1 MLNHAIQIS
10 LKPLHFSCRIPAT
23 KIKHHENQ
31 YDILKSKKFIIL
43 LLLLIYHFDKVYP
56 SAGRTNHHEGEA
68 LKNLALKKGSI
79 QSRRLWD
86 WMNEQADAR
95 PMYKQRSWQAVT
107 NLRLKTAS
115 LVVRAL

>member
-1 MLNHAIQIS
+1 MH
-10 LKPLHFSCRIPAT
+10 LHLQYFLFTTYNLSCNF
-23 KIKHHENQ
+23 K
-31 YDILKSKKFIIL
+31 
-43 LLLLIYHFDKVYP
+43 P

>member
-1 MLNHAIQIS
+1 MKINRYNSLNNAILIS

-43 LLLLIYHFDKVYP
+43 LLPLIYHSDKVYP
-56 SAGRTNHHEGEA
+56 SAGRTDHHEGDA

-79 QSRRLWD
+79 QSRKLWGVVKL
-86 WMNEQADAR
+86 NGELGN
-95 PMYKQRSWQAVT
+95 SFAVKILD
-107 NLRLKTAS
+107 N
-115 LVVRAL
+115 